1 MNFNQLTEY
10 LDSIESRYGIPY
22 CDCAVTWHHDV
33 VFRHMTG
40 RADAGKKTPT
50 NISVLYRLFSGT
62 KIATCVCAMQ
72 LVEQGRLNLF
82 DELQKYLPEYA
93 VMRVAENFDY
103 HVVPTVWPQ
112 RGDACH
118 IAHNPI
124 RIIDLLT
131 MSAGFTYD
139 TSAQSVVELSQAT
152 GRRAS
157 TRECVRALAQM
168 PLMYEPG
175 EHWAYSLAHDVLA
188 AVIEVVSGMKFSDY
202 LRTNIFGPLEDDDF
216 CFHPDGE
223 AAKRLGHLYSKDR
236 ATGRIGDDDGVY
248 SGSFSFS
255 DEYESGGAGLIT
267 TVGAYSKLIDA
278 LSCGGEGYNG
288 ARILR
293 PETVA
298 LFMTPY
304 TTGATQE
311 DFMFFRRR
319 RRDYAYGLGVR
330 VRVDRADGRS
340 PLGEFGWD
348 GAAGSYFLVDP
359 KNGLGIVYAQ
369 HVMGCI
375 EAFDNIHP
383 TVRDLV
389 YEGMNL

>member
-1 MNFNQLTEY
+1 MNFNSLTEY
-10 LDSIESRYGIPY
+10 LDSLESLYGIPY
-22 CDCAVTWHHDV
+22 CDCAVACHHDI

-40 RADAGKKTPT
+40 HSDAEQKNPT

-62 KIATCVCAMQ
+62 KISTAVAAMQ
-72 LVEQGRLNLF
+72 LVERGKLNLY
-82 DELQKYLPEYA
+82 DELQKYLPEYS

-103 HVVPTVWPQ
+103 HSVPTVWP
-112 RGDACH
+112 RLDTPSH

-131 MSAGFTYD
+131 MSAGFSYD
-139 TSAQSVVELSQAT
+139 TYSQSVIELSKAT
-152 GRRAS
+152 GCKAS
-157 TRECVRALAQM
+157 TRDCIRALAQM
-168 PLMYEPG
+168 PLLYEPG
-175 EHWAYSLAHDVLA
+175 EHWAYSLALDVLA
-188 AVIEVVSGMKFSDY
+188 VVVEVVSEMPCSDY
-202 LRTNIFGPLEDDDF
+202 LRQNIFAPLEADDF
-216 CFHPDGE
+216 CFHPDE
-223 AAKRLGHLYSKDR
+223 AMAPRLGHLYNKDR
-236 ATGRIGDDDGVY
+236 ATGKLIDDDGGY

-255 DEYESGGAGLIT
+255 EAYESGGAGLIT
-267 TVGAYSKLIDA
+267 TVSAYCKLIDA

-288 ARILR
+288 ARILK
-293 PETVA
+293 PETVQ

-304 TTGATQE
+304 TSGTTQE
-311 DFMFFRRR
+311 DFMYFRRG

-330 VRVDRADGRS
+330 VRVDKTGGRS

-359 KNGLGIVYAQ
+359 KNSLSIVYAQ